1 MQKQTRVKKE
11 SKTLLKH
18 RLEILEAAH
27 SIFLEL
33 GIGKT
38 TIREIA
44 HKVKMTKR
52 TIFNYFETKDIL
64 AEELQ
69 IHLIRKMSSSYIVN
83 FSEGINE
90 LSKIRAFL
98 DGFLYSS
105 QESIKMIQYIAAF
118 DNYYIHGYP
127 TSNYGMEVAK
137 IMEPFYQLIPIFIE
151 GQEKGIIRRFPFVEP
166 VTMFLSIF
174 QMFNSYVQRFY
185 YRQEALKEEGYPDA
199 MGDPKFIIDL
209 IILGLASSPE
219 HIPPR

>member
-1 MQKQTRVKKE
+1 MQKQSRVKKQ

-90 LSKIRAFL
+90 LSKIRTFL

-127 TSNYGMEVAK
+127 TSNTAWK
-137 IMEPFYQLIPIFIE
+137 LLKSWNHFINL
-151 GQEKGIIRRFPFVEP
+151 
-166 VTMFLSIF
+166 FLYLS
-174 QMFNSYVQRFY
+174 RGKK
-185 YRQEALKEEGYPDA
+185 KELFA
-199 MGDPKFIIDL
+199 VFRL
-209 IILGLASSPE
+209 LNL
-219 HIPPR
+219 